1 MRRPSTH
8 CTQGHEYTP
17 ENTYVQPGDGRR
29 RCRTCNRERSLTR
42 VRVRPPSQLTP
53 EEVEARMAEARRKAA
68 KANRL
73 RAKRIAAAIIEDVE
87 FMLANREHPEVIA
100 SRIGYK
106 RESLVKLFYR
116 QKRPDLARAV
126 DIRAEDVAA

>member
-1 MRRPSTH
+1 MRRPGTH
-8 CTQGHEYTP
+8 CTQGHPYTP

-29 RCRTCNRERSLTR
+29 RCRTCNHERSITR

-53 EEVEARMAEARRKAA
+53 EQAEARKAEGRRKAA

-73 RAKRIAAAIIEDVE
+73 RAKRIAAAVIEDVE

-100 SRIGYK
+100 SRVGYK

-116 QKRPDLARAV
+116 HGRTDLARAV
-126 DIRAEDVAA
+126 DFRAEDVAA